1 MDIGMLW
8 MDDGQGRDL
17 ASRVKEA
24 VASYKAQYGV
34 APSVCMVSEGELQQ
48 GLDEVAGLRLEG
60 SKRLLPN
67 YFWIGRAAELE
78 GT

>member
-17 ASRVKEA
+17 ASRVREA
-24 VASYKAQYGV
+24 AASYEAQYGV
-34 APSVCMVSEGELQQ
+34 APSVCMVSEGELQA